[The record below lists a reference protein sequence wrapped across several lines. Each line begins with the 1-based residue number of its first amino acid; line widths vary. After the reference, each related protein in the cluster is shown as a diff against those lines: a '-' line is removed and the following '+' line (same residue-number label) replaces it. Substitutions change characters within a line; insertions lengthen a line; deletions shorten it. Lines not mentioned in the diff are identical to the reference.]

1 MALRALTPGKAA
13 FCSECGA
20 DAPPEA
26 ETCSNCHEPFQGYID
41 AVLCPLCAAVNHSNA
56 GECSRCA
63 AKFPTAAKTER
74 GREPPNSAKAEEA
87 FLRRILQLSRE
98 KAKARSGQPAASE
111 VAAPEPRP
119 RTKEVPAGGLEEALW
134 KLSAPFS
141 QLLEARRKRL
151 EQIEVLIERADA
163 RIRKLEGTT
172 DPVEVRKREGLKRQ
186 IKELLLEKE
195 DILRLE
201 EGLVELERTYRNV
214 LRMQEE
220 ELTAREA
227 SLRSRLDAFR
237 HELENRE
244 RVFGQ
249 MRERET
255 DIARREEEF
264 RRLINRLHEREKE
277 LDQREELLRE
287 KAHLLDERHYALSEA
302 EVDLERRRWEV
313 QQKAGAPGMSAV
325 TRVPPT
331 ITVQPSDQDIG
342 ELRSHISEL
351 EEQLEKL
358 SEEMNGL
365 RQERAALTT
374 FADDV
379 KGVMKDLDELL
390 GELPEEK
397 IRSFARSGKFAA
409 YERILDRLQE

>member
-13 FCSECGA
+13 FCSECGTEA
-20 DAPPEA
+20 LPEA
-26 ETCSNCHEPFQGYID
+26 ETCSNCHEPFQGYMD
-41 AVLCPLCAAVNHSNA
+41 AVLCPLCAAVNQLNA
-56 GECSRCA
+56 AECSRCA
-63 AKFPTAAKTER
+63 AKLPTVAKTEQ
-74 GREPPNSAKAEEA
+74 GQAPPKSAEEA
-87 FLRRILQLSRE
+87 FLRRILRLSRE
-98 KAKARSGQPAASE
+98 RAKARAGQPAASE
-111 VAAPEPRP
+111 VPAQEPRP
-119 RTKEVPAGGLEEALW
+119 LTEDVAAGGLEEALW

-141 QLLEARRKRL
+141 QLLDARRKRL
-151 EQIEVLIERADA
+151 EQIEVLIERARA
-163 RIRKLEGTT
+163 WIQKLEGTT
-172 DPVEVRKREGLKRQ
+172 DPIEVRERDELKRQ
-186 IKELLLEKE
+186 IEELLLEKE

-214 LRMQEE
+214 LHMQEE

-227 SLRSRLDAFR
+227 SMRSRLDAFR

-249 MRERET
+249 LRERET
-255 DIARREEEF
+255 DIARREDEF

-287 KAHLLDERHYALSEA
+287 KARLLDERHHALSEA

-313 QQKAGAPGMSAV
+313 QQKVGAPATPGV
-325 TRVPPT
+325 TRVAPT
-331 ITVQPSDQDIG
+331 IMVQPSDRDIG

-358 SEEMNGL
+358 SEDMNGL

-379 KGVMKDLDELL
+379 KGVMKELDELL

-409 YERILDRLQE
+409 YERILDRLKE